1 MVDSHSQQVEGLD
14 YLSPLVPTDA
24 VRRQAHEHRPLIRI
38 AWIVDKPA
46 NASAVALEDVIV
58 QLGVHQSAHF
68 GPMCAAFSHASISR
82 HLTRHSSQT
91 HSTQARL
98 SLGDSS
104 AAFAISLGG

>member
-1 MVDSHSQQVEGLD
+1 
-14 YLSPLVPTDA
+14 
-24 VRRQAHEHRPLIRI
+24 
-38 AWIVDKPA
+38 
-46 NASAVALEDVIV
+46 V